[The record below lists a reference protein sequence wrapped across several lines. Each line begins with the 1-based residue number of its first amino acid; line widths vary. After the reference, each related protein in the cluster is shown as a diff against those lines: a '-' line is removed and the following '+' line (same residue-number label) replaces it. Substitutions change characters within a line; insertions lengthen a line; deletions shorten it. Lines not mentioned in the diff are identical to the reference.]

1 MLANRI
7 MPERSLQEPKL
18 GHDSSMDAL
27 LAGGLKIEVLGHA
40 PWPPVLWMVTGG
52 CRLQGEPPAV
62 SSRATP
68 AGTMTR
74 PYISRSTST
83 SPMRMRWFSGEAS
96 AMTIN
101 G

>member
-40 PWPPVLWMVTGG
+40 P
-52 CRLQGEPPAV
+52 
-62 SSRATP
+62 
-68 AGTMTR
+68 
-74 PYISRSTST
+74 
-83 SPMRMRWFSGEAS
+83 
-96 AMTIN
+96 
-101 G
+101 